1 MHQNRK
7 HKNCEAIAV
16 FVKDLYSFK
25 KEMILALSE
34 KRLIDILSTEIT
46 NNESKTFIYNVV
58 YLPPDGYID
67 VCENYFKNI
76 FFKNNVISKNILLAE
91 DFKINLLHFQQNK
104 VQNFINLIF
113 QLGLVPT
120 TNKPTIIKKD
130 TTSAIDHMIKN
141 SIIIKRIENRKS
153 FQIQITQNFVENSK
167 KY

>member
-1 MHQNRK
+1 M
-7 HKNCEAIAV
+7 
-16 FVKDLYSFK
+16 
-25 KEMILALSE
+25 
-34 KRLIDILSTEIT
+34 
-46 NNESKTFIYNVV
+46 
-58 YLPPDGYID
+58 
-67 VCENYFKNI
+67 
-76 FFKNNVISKNILLAE
+76 LAE

-120 TNKPTIIKKD
+120 TNKLTIIKKD

-153 FQIQITQNFVENSK
+153 FQIQITQNFVGNSK

>member
-1 MHQNRK
+1 M
-7 HKNCEAIAV
+7 
-16 FVKDLYSFK
+16 
-25 KEMILALSE
+25 
-34 KRLIDILSTEIT
+34 
-46 NNESKTFIYNVV
+46 
-58 YLPPDGYID
+58 
-67 VCENYFKNI
+67 
-76 FFKNNVISKNILLAE
+76 LAE

-104 VQNFINLIF
+104 VQNFIDLIF

-153 FQIQITQNFVENSK
+153 FQIQITQNFVGNSK